1 MDMPGRRELQK
12 TYEDLADE
20 VLIGIAQNRNQE
32 YEDAAAEVAKVVLDS
47 RGVKVAESDVEA
59 PEPLNR
65 SGEQLDGTVIEIPRF
80 SAEESSSIEDIFE
93 KNSIPYERHAVSVS
107 SCSGCGCSEY
117 VFHVPEESFEPAVK
131 LLKEYYMD
139 GMDDASAGYFSGE
152 CPACGTELSN
162 VQACTD
168 CGLTLA
174 GDYRESLESHPFIK
188 FLKECDLF

>member
-107 SCSGCGCSEY
+107 SC
-117 VFHVPEESFEPAVK
+117 
-131 LLKEYYMD
+131 
-139 GMDDASAGYFSGE
+139 
-152 CPACGTELSN
+152 
-162 VQACTD
+162 
-168 CGLTLA
+168 
-174 GDYRESLESHPFIK
+174 
-188 FLKECDLF
+188 